1 MLQISHPHQSTKWAR
16 NVEALTLNNGNMRI
30 LSVFYMLVCCEN
42 KELFTEV
49 KTDIQLQV
57 VRV

>member
-1 MLQISHPHQSTKWAR
+1 
-16 NVEALTLNNGNMRI
+16 MRM